1 MRDIVTK
8 TDLQNLYEVDDHLWL
23 EETIKLL
30 KVHRFHELDLDH
42 LIEELESLGRRDKN
56 KATSLLEQVIRHL
69 LLLQFWT
76 EQYENNAA
84 HWEAEIDSFRTQLKR
99 HLTTNLYQ
107 HLEEEYNNIYEDA
120 RRYVSKKT
128 RLKRL
133 PENCPYTLE
142 QILDINWLP
151 QVPEQK

>member
-1 MRDIVTK
+1 MQDIFTK
-8 TDLQNLYEVDDHLWL
+8 NDLQNLYEIDDHLWL

-30 KVHRFHELDLDH
+30 KDHRFNELDLDN

-56 KATSLLEQVIRHL
+56 KAKSLLEQVIRHL

-76 EQYENNAA
+76 EEYDNNVA

-107 HLEEEYNNIYEDA
+107 HLEQEYNNIYDDA
-120 RRYVSKKT
+120 LRYVTKKT
-128 RLKRL
+128 RLKTL
-133 PENCPYTLE
+133 PEKCPYTLE
-142 QILDINWLP
+142 QILDINFP
-151 QVPEQK
+151 

>member
-1 MRDIVTK
+1 MKNIYSLV
-8 TDLQNLYEVDDHLWL
+8 

-56 KATSLLEQVIRHL
+56 KATSLLEQVIKHL

-120 RRYVSKKT
+120 WRYVSKKT
-128 RLKRL
+128 RSKRL

-142 QILDINWLP
+142 QLLDINWLP